1 MAAPSRLLLLLTA
14 SILTL
19 TVACESK
26 DDRPASSDDVPHGAV
41 LIVLDT
47 VRADHLSCY
56 GHDRRTSPNIDK
68 LAKSGVRFAQVV
80 SPSPWTLPSMGALL
94 TGEYPERGPART
106 GRLSSS
112 IVELLRHAGMTT
124 AAFTEGGYVSREFG
138 MDLGFTHFVEEEGA
152 VQRLKPGERPD
163 PYPRG
168 GIERTF
174 RLAREWLIE
183 HKGERFF
190 LLIHTYEA
198 HTPYTRRDFARGLDA
213 GRVGPT
219 LDIPF
224 LRPLQ
229 TGEIELNEAEI
240 QYVSALY
247 DGGILYADRHVGSFL
262 SFLEATGLKDKT
274 LVVVTSD
281 HGEELGD
288 HYPGNTAD
296 HGHSLRD
303 PLLLVPLV
311 VFNPL
316 NHYAVRTVSAQV
328 RLLDVMPTI
337 ADLLGVS
344 IERTLDGESLVA
356 TMTGTDT
363 ADRLALAAHTKKGP
377 RRVCIRTG
385 GFKYIVAKGKDTSRP
400 MLRPPPARRQLYD
413 LNSDPL
419 ERRNMIDDKP
429 TLARAMAK
437 ALTAAYATF
446 GDATGF
452 QPPDVADGELMERLK
467 SLGYIGD

>member
-1 MAAPSRLLLLLTA
+1 MS
-14 SILTL
+14 
-19 TVACESK
+19 
-26 DDRPASSDDVPHGAV
+26 
-41 LIVLDT
+41 
-47 VRADHLSCY
+47 
-56 GHDRRTSPNIDK
+56 
-68 LAKSGVRFAQVV
+68 
-80 SPSPWTLPSMGALL
+80 ALL
-94 TGEYPERGPART
+94 TGEYHERGPART
-106 GRLSSS
+106 GRLDSS
-112 IVELLRHAGMTT
+112 IVERLRQAGVTT
-124 AAFTEGGYVSREFG
+124 AAITEGGYVSREFG
-138 MDLGFTHFVEEEGA
+138 MDLGFTHFVEEQGA

-163 PYPRG
+163 PHPRG

-174 RLAREWLIE
+174 RLAREWLVE
-183 HKGERFF
+183 HQDERFF

-213 GRVGPT
+213 ARVGPT

-229 TGEIELNEAEI
+229 TGEIKLTDAEI
-240 QYVSALY
+240 EYVSALY
-247 DGGILYADRHVGSFL
+247 DGGILHADRHVGFFL
-262 SFLEATGLKDKT
+262 SFLEATGMKDRT

-316 NHYAVRTVSAQV
+316 DQYAVRTVSAQV

-337 ADLLGVS
+337 ADLLGVT
-344 IERTLDGESLVA
+344 IERTLDGESLVDM
-356 TMTGTDT
+356 MTGAET

-377 RRVCIRTG
+377 PRVCIRNS
-385 GFKYIVAKGKDTSRP
+385 GFKYIVTNGKDTLQP
-400 MLRPPPARRQLYD
+400 MLHPPPASRQLYD

-419 ERRNMIDDKP
+419 ERRNIIDDKP
-429 TLARAMAK
+429 ELARAMAK

-446 GDATGF
+446 GDASGF
-452 QPPDVADGELMERLK
+452 QAPDVADPELMERLK